1 MSSGSEEN
9 RVDEGKDDIAL
20 TKNNDNDSADPS
32 EDAAFFPDPDVE
44 TSTVLET
51 VSWWA
56 EFTSIH
62 GVYYAF
68 ERGHFRAWKQITWL
82 LITMAAAGALMFVLV
97 EEFRGYFEYSINT
110 SVKTIIPNSLS
121 FPQVTVCNHNK
132 YDSSLQNSTGIY
144 EPMNEEQVNA
154 ISQPFSDFML
164 TTEFNQVSY
173 DNLTQVWTPVI
184 TSMGRCYSFVTD
196 EQVFKPGV
204 TAGLYAEMWLNQ
216 SNYENTTSTAGVDIF
231 VTQAGSAI
239 TDQTTPVSVPP
250 GASSIAISLIR
261 YDRTG
266 VQEKPW
272 SGCYGFAPEYSN
284 EVCRADCIDAATREI
299 CGCRLLGDSKGPELR
314 YCNSTDDACTSEI
327 GDQAIETCDCSTPPC
342 REDIYISRYSAA
354 GIASKMA
361 TRIEEEYDFQ
371 RGEMFRNFVLVYI
384 NFDSIRLDRV
394 DETKATSAPQ
404 LISNLGGNMGFFM
417 GISLISLIEIFG
429 ELLGLRI
436 VPRLWGDKRLY
447 GVGQKKFD

>member
-1 MSSGSEEN
+1 
-9 RVDEGKDDIAL
+9 
-20 TKNNDNDSADPS
+20 
-32 EDAAFFPDPDVE
+32 
-44 TSTVLET
+44 
-51 VSWWA
+51 
-56 EFTSIH
+56 
-62 GVYYAF
+62 
-68 ERGHFRAWKQITWL
+68 
-82 LITMAAAGALMFVLV
+82 MAAAGALMFVLV

-327 GDQAIETCDCSTPPC
+327 GDQAIE
-342 REDIYISRYSAA
+342 
-354 GIASKMA
+354 
-361 TRIEEEYDFQ
+361 
-371 RGEMFRNFVLVYI
+371 
-384 NFDSIRLDRV
+384 
-394 DETKATSAPQ
+394 
-404 LISNLGGNMGFFM
+404 
-417 GISLISLIEIFG
+417 
-429 ELLGLRI
+429 
-436 VPRLWGDKRLY
+436 
-447 GVGQKKFD
+447 